1 MEFHPSRLMF
11 HMHKCGNAIAK
22 PRPAH
27 VVGETLYTRII
38 GKPPKM
44 HVGSGFINP
53 RTLGP
58 KSIDYT
64 ETTNVGTAMNL
75 DKIRLNLA
83 HDSQLNKLHT
93 RTAIEHYIGIQR

>member
-1 MEFHPSRLMF
+1 
-11 HMHKCGNAIAK
+11 MHKCGNNIAK
-22 PRPAH
+22 PRAAH
-27 VVGETLYTRII
+27 VVGETVYTRII

-64 ETTNVGTAMNL
+64 ETTNVGTFMNL
-75 DKIRLNLA
+75 DMLLRDMA
-83 HDSQLNKLHT
+83 YDSQLKTLHT
-93 RTAIEHYIGIQR
+93 RTSIEDYIGIQR

>member
-1 MEFHPSRLMF
+1 
-11 HMHKCGNAIAK
+11 MHKCGNYIAK

-27 VVGETLYTRII
+27 VVGETIYTRII

-75 DKIRLNLA
+75 DTLLINMPY
-83 HDSQLNKLHT
+83 DSQLKKLHT
-93 RTAIEHYIGIQR
+93 RTAIEDYIGIQR